1 MMASPFPLPTALKVL
16 EGNPGKRPLPEN
28 EPKPHEASLV
38 CPDWL
43 TDEAKTLWNKY
54 ALVMKDLGVFKQT
67 DEMSFAT
74 LCQEMGRYIELQ
86 KIINE
91 RKGYTTNNIRGGSKP
106 YPEMAMARE
115 CLKNIRGLM
124 AEFGMTPSS
133 RSRISVSE
141 IEEEDDPIAEILR
154 RKQG

>member
-1 MMASPFPLPTALKVL
+1 MSGPSPLPTALKVL

-28 EPKPHEASLV
+28 EPKPDNPSLV

-43 TDEAKTLWNKY
+43 TDEAKILWNKY
-54 ALVMKDLGVFKQT
+54 ALVIKDLGVFKQT

-86 KIINE
+86 KIMNE
-91 RKGYTTNNIRGGSKP
+91 RDSYTTKNARGGSKP

-115 CLKNIRGLM
+115 CLKNIRALM

-133 RSRISVSE
+133 RTRLSVSE
-141 IEEEDDPIAEILR
+141 IEEDDDPIAEILR